1 MSSSP
6 PSESLNSTLT
16 KGPISGHCDERFEQV
31 RAEFERN
38 FVARGELGASLHI
51 TVGGQ
56 PMVDL
61 WGGTKDGEGNP
72 WARDTIVVVFSCTK
86 GATAACAHLLADRG
100 LLDLDALVG
109 DYWPEFA
116 TNGKEKA
123 TVRMMLNH
131 SVGVPALRERLAD
144 GACRDWGQMAEAI
157 AAEEPW
163 WDPGTRNGYH
173 MLTFGWT
180 VGELVRRVS
189 GKPLGQ
195 FFAEEIA
202 EPFDADF
209 WIGLPVEEENRAA
222 PVFQP
227 KPSLEEMSHFTRV
240 VIDQPG
246 SLQRLALLNTGGFDP
261 NDPLVRRAQIGGA
274 GGLTNGRGLAR
285 LYTPLA
291 TGGGGVFSEAA
302 ITQMGEVSVATDQD
316 ATLLLPTRF
325 SLGFMKSMDNRRRVE
340 GDRDSAVLGAS
351 AFGHVGAGGSIGF
364 ADPENKLAFGYAM
377 NNMGPGILLNDRGQA
392 LVDAAYSCVD
402 SLI

>member
-1 MSSSP
+1 MSSP
-6 PSESLNSTLT
+6 PSESVSTPLVE
-16 KGPISGHCDERFEQV
+16 GPITGHCDERFEQV

-38 FVARGELGASLHI
+38 FVARGEHGASVHV

-56 PMVDL
+56 RVVDL
-61 WGGTKDGEGNP
+61 WGGVKDGDGSP
-72 WARDTIVVVFSCTK
+72 WDQDTIVVVFSCTK

-100 LLDLDALVG
+100 FLDLDALVG

-116 TNGKEKA
+116 VNGKEKA

-144 GACRDWGQMAEAI
+144 GVCRDWDHMVEAI
-157 AAEEPW
+157 AAAEPW

-189 GKPLGQ
+189 GKSLGQ

-209 WIGLPVEEENRAA
+209 WIGLPEEHEHRAA

-227 KPSLEEMSHFTRV
+227 KPNLEEMSYFARV

-261 NDPLVRRAQIGGA
+261 NSPSVRRAEIGGA

-285 LYTPLA
+285 FYTPLA
-291 TGGGGVFSEAA
+291 TGGGEVFSEDA
-302 ITQMGEVSVATDQD
+302 ISKMSDVSVATDQD

-325 SLGFMKSMDNRRRVE
+325 SLGFMKSMDNRRRVD
-340 GDRDSAVLGAS
+340 GDRDSVVLGRS

-377 NNMGPGILLNDRGQA
+377 NNMGPGILLNSRGQA
-392 LVDAAYSCVD
+392 LVDAVYACVD
-402 SLI
+402 SLN